1 VGGGV
6 CKRRRGRRLVAAHRR
21 TSSARRRLMGRRDEV
36 GLLMASRGEDRS
48 VDKCWLIDCS
58 LCSIQCCCI
67 HVKYCICCLAE
78 LHHARGEDE
87 DEKRRGWQLMS
98 FVWFRQRMWV
108 SEWRRSRG
116 CEMNGIKFTMCN

>member
-1 VGGGV
+1 MRLMARCTRVGELRGLRKTVGGGV

-21 TSSARRRLMGRRDEV
+21 TSSARRRLMGRRGEV

-67 HVKYCICCLAE
+67 HVKYCMCCLAE
-78 LHHARGEDE
+78 LQKMTRE
-87 DEKRRGWQLMS
+87 
-98 FVWFRQRMWV
+98 V
-108 SEWRRSRG
+108 SG
-116 CEMNGIKFTMCN
+116 